1 MKRLNKLWV
10 YSTLIL
16 AMFSGLT
23 FGFEYDEYAPEEIFI
38 SERPDEKTVSEGDNP
53 ELEGIVTR
61 HRSKVPD
68 YHKDKRMS
76 THPLHLNR
84 NDIRLEKRAGGEYFD
99 LYIKKKKYVNSVLL
113 TNYFWE
119 VSNEKVRE
127 YGLRSLSYNAI
138 NGDEKRLY
146 KKSFI
151 GRDQGL
157 YFLVDSSPERDPQF
171 GQAFKIRIPKY
182 VVYGYRRGTDV
193 YGIMRIQDG
202 VKLNIRTF
210 NRKYSDYRGKFKNNP
225 IVVVFRDKPSTV
237 KDHPVLTKIKEEL
250 SEEYLGVQVQ
260 FLSKGDFFK
269 SFLVREDSEKNFHE
283 IGFNNKDIEHRRAV
297 LIEAFYK
304 GGVGRIL
311 KAVIYFKRGSV
322 PKKYFISAID
332 KGGMHSVGR
341 VEVKV
346 PAAIGSEA
354 STSTGTTDKT
364 HSTDIP
370 ATNGEEEFWYNEGDF

>member
-1 MKRLNKLWV
+1 MKRLFRLWF
-10 YSTLIL
+10 YSIL
-16 AMFSGLT
+16 FFAMISGLAY
-23 FGFEYDEYAPEEIFI
+23 GYDYGEYAPEEIFI
-38 SERPDEKTVSEGDNP
+38 SERPDERAQKEENP
-53 ELEGIVTR
+53 ELAGIVTKYR
-61 HRSKVPD
+61 EKVPD
-68 YHKDKRMS
+68 YHKDRRIS

-84 NDIRLEKRAGGEYFD
+84 NEIRLERRAGGEYFD
-99 LYIKKKKYVNSVLL
+99 LYIKKKKYINSVLL

-119 VSNEKVRE
+119 VNNRKVRE
-127 YGLRSLSYNAI
+127 YGLRSLSYNST

-151 GRDQGL
+151 GKDQGL

-171 GQAFKIRIPKY
+171 GLAFRIRIPKY
-182 VVYGYRRGTDV
+182 VVYGYRRGSDV

-202 VKLNIRTF
+202 VKINIRTF
-210 NRKYSDYRGKFKNNP
+210 NRKYSDYRGKYKNNP
-225 IVVVFRDKPSTV
+225 IVIVFRDKPNTV

-250 SEEYLGVQVQ
+250 SEDYLGVQVQ
-260 FLSKGDFFK
+260 FQSKGDFFK
-269 SFLVREDSEKNFHE
+269 SFLVRDEKEKNFHE
-283 IGFNNKDIEHRRAV
+283 IGFNNNEVEHRRAV

-304 GGVGRIL
+304 DGIGRIL

-346 PAAIGSEA
+346 PATLGSETKG
-354 STSTGTTDKT
+354 STSPTDK
-364 HSTDIP
+364 SSSELP